1 MFDINFN
8 DDSKLSPTKIIGV
21 GLNYAAHIEEMNNTK
36 PSEPVLFIKPTTA
49 LCDIYKP
56 LSIPQ
61 DMGSVHHE
69 LELAVSIA
77 RKCSNVKKEEALD
90 YIAGFG
96 LALDLTLRD
105 LQSTAK
111 SKGRPW
117 SVAKGFDNS
126 CPVST
131 FYKKKLNELANTQL
145 TLKLNGSVKQSS
157 STSLMLFKIDELIH
171 YISKIFTLLP
181 GDIIITGTPS
191 GVGPLHSGDTIEAE
205 IENLAS
211 VKTHVI

>member
-1 MFDINFN
+1 MYKINF
-8 DDSKLSPTKIIGV
+8 DDGSQLSPTKIIGV

-36 PSEPVLFIKPTTA
+36 PSEPVLFIKPVTS
-49 LCDIYKP
+49 LCDINKA
-56 LSIPQ
+56 LSIPK

-69 LELAVSIA
+69 LELAVAIA
-77 RKCSNVKKEEALD
+77 RKCSRVKKEEAFD

-96 LALDLTLRD
+96 IALDLTLRD
-105 LQSTAK
+105 LQTIAK
-111 SKGRPW
+111 GKGRPW

-126 CPVST
+126 CPVSS
-131 FYKKKLNELANTQL
+131 FYKKDLNEISDNQL
-145 TLKLNGSVKQSS
+145 SLKLNGSVKQSS
-157 STSLMLFKIDELIH
+157 RTSLMLFKVDELIH

-191 GVGPLHSGDTIEAE
+191 GVGPLSSGDTIEAE

-211 VKTHVI
+211 AKTHVI